1 LRDEA
6 WRPHIADLLL
16 PARQVVVTLPFAG
29 GEALLRYREELS
41 MYAALHDERAAAE
54 IEAGVRAA
62 AMLDAAFLDAR
73 AAAMTDEW
81 PRGSV
86 TMRGWWAALEG
97 VRAAVDAAI
106 AELGGD
112 AAARG
117 VFVKLSVR
125 SPKDAA
131 VCVPAFRRELDAWMA
146 ATDVAPD
153 SPLALSDTV
162 CAIKRASWLALR
174 CHSGAEVVQVRR
186 KCAHFLFYFI

>member
-1 LRDEA
+1 
-6 WRPHIADLLL
+6 
-16 PARQVVVTLPFAG
+16 VVIPLPFAG
-29 GEALLRYREELS
+29 GEALLRYREEFS
-41 MYAALHDERAAAE
+41 MYAALHDERAAAD
-54 IEAGVRAA
+54 IDAGARAP

-73 AAAMTDEW
+73 AAAMADEW
-81 PRGSV
+81 PRGSA
-86 TMRGWWAALEG
+86 TMRGWWSALEAL
-97 VRAAVDAAI
+97 RAAADTAI

-174 CHSGAEVVQVRR
+174 CHSGADVIQVR
-186 KCAHFLFYFI
+186 